1 MELDKLAANGT
12 ARAENVQ
19 TAVRNLKRLARFG
32 RMAEAA
38 LTQIKEKG
46 WVDGKYPSANPGG
59 YGGLGIGSCYFEAM
73 VPPTRSM
80 ISDLTDLKVS
90 IGKLRSDSHGGTE
103 FKSAALML
111 SGTGFAQVKRE
122 IVARPFEKKIGF
134 IRLKKDGGLSYESKS
149 STVVKV
155 YSEFKSE
162 KAAYS
167 AQAFA
172 DDFVSALA
180 ECDDNDPSQLYNDL
194 MQAVRD
200 WLIDEGHVKRLCL
213 EARDAARVLGVMSA

>member
-1 MELDKLAANGT
+1 MDLDKLAANGT
-12 ARAENVQ
+12 AKAESVQ
-19 TAVRNLKRLARFG
+19 TAVRSLKRLARFG

-38 LTQIKEKG
+38 LSKIKEKG
-46 WVDGKYPSANPGG
+46 WVDGRYPSANPGR
-59 YGGLGIGSCYFEAM
+59 YGGLEIGSSYFEAM
-73 VPPTRSM
+73 VPPTRNM
-80 ISDLTDLKVS
+80 VPDLTDLKVS
-90 IGKLRSDSHGGTE
+90 LGKLRTDHHGGTE
-103 FKSAALML
+103 FKSATLGL

-122 IVARPFEKKIGF
+122 IVARPFEKKMGS

-149 STVVKV
+149 SNVVKV

-162 KAAYS
+162 KAADS
-167 AQAFA
+167 AQTFA

-194 MQAVRD
+194 VQSVRY
-200 WLIDEGHVKRLCL
+200 WLIDEGHIKRLCL